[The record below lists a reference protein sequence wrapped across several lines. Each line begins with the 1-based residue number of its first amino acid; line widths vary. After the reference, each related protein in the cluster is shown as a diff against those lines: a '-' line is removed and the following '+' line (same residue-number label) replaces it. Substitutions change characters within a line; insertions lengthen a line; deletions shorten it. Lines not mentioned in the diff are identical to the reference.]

1 MVTALSVLSSA
12 LGIGLTAGMFS
23 VGDAMLL
30 RPMPF
35 REPGKLLTLVSR
47 ADDGREMTYGWP
59 DCLDIAAAGREI
71 GEFAAYQRRGLL
83 LAAADE
89 TEFLIAHPVTP
100 NYFALFGVRAQVGRA
115 SVDSTGGRPQA
126 VLGFRLWQRR
136 FGGDAGIVGKT
147 VVLNRRAFVVSG
159 VMPEEFTGPLRGV
172 ATDVWVG
179 NDAWF
184 TVLGNRREQQER
196 TGQFEMVA
204 RLKPGVSPARA
215 AAVLDAAIRGPAKHR
230 PAPAGVAGTILRA
243 DFAPSWTDSLTYGGG
258 LLMALALILFVACAN
273 VAQLRLAQ
281 AEWRRKEL
289 GVRMA
294 LGAGA
299 WRIARQLVVE
309 TAAISLAGALLG
321 LLVLRVLMHKT
332 GEFLAAG
339 HSYVDYGLRIDGR
352 VLGWA
357 LAAVALSVLFSGLAP
372 ARHAVRLRI
381 SEILK
386 SEQGAAGARGG
397 WQKNLLVAGQ
407 AAISVALF
415 GLAVLFLTSLRNA
428 AGVHPGLDPS
438 KKVYAMEVIPG
449 LKLER
454 AVWCEQA
461 CARLAAAPG
470 VRGAT
475 YARRLPL
482 SGSGGGL
489 TARVEIPGLAPMG
502 VLLNNVG
509 GNYFSLMGTRVVAGR
524 AIDSNDRAT
533 SALVAVVSRTFARQ
547 VFPGRS
553 PIGEWARIDGKM
565 RQIVGVAED
574 GPSNDLHEPPAPFLF
589 LPYAQAP
596 SGDITLLAETVGD
609 PAALARPIRGVL
621 KSYDPKAIVTS
632 GVTLREHMDSALAPD
647 RMLASVSGGLGI
659 LGVLLTAAGLFGVL
673 QYAVNRRTRELGLR
687 MALGARSSE
696 IQRLV
701 LRDAFRLAA
710 WGIPIGL
717 VLLGAAAR
725 YLRSW
730 MLGVGPLDFTA
741 YLASAAAVLLLT
753 LAAAWLPARRATRVD
768 PMAALRSE

>member
-1 MVTALSVLSSA
+1 MVTALSVLSIA

-23 VGDAMLL
+23 VGDAVLL

-35 REPGKLLTLVSR
+35 REPGKLLTVVSR
-47 ADDGREMTYGWP
+47 GDDGREMTYGWP
-59 DCLDIAAAGREI
+59 DCLDMAAAGREI

-83 LAAADE
+83 LAAGDE
-89 TEFLIAHPVTP
+89 TELVLADPVTP
-100 NYFALFGVRAQVGRA
+100 NYFALFGVRAQAGRA
-115 SVDSTGGRPQA
+115 SVESVGGRPQV

-136 FGGDAGIVGKT
+136 FGGDDGIVGKT

-159 VMPEEFTGPLRGV
+159 VMPEEFTGPMRGV
-172 ATDVWVG
+172 ATDVWLG

-184 TVLGNRREQQER
+184 TVLGNRQEQQDR
-196 TGQFEMVA
+196 DGQFEMVA

-215 AAVLDAAIRGPAKHR
+215 AAVLDAAIRGPGKHR
-230 PAPAGVAGTILRA
+230 PAPAGVAGTILRS

-258 LLMALALILFVACAN
+258 LLVGLALILFVACAN

-309 TAAISLAGALLG
+309 TAVISLAGASLG
-321 LLVLRVLMHKT
+321 LVLLRILMRKT

-339 HSYVDYGLRIDGR
+339 HSYVDYGLRIDSR

-386 SEQGAAGARGG
+386 SEQGATGARGA
-397 WQKNLLVAGQ
+397 WQKNVLVAGQ
-407 AAISVALF
+407 AAVSVALF

-428 AGVHPGLDPS
+428 AAVHPGLDPS

-449 LKLER
+449 LKLDR

-461 CARLAAAPG
+461 CDRLSTVPG

-475 YARRLPL
+475 FARRLPL
-482 SGSGGGL
+482 SDSGGGM

-502 VLLNNVG
+502 VLLNNVR

-524 AIDSNDRAT
+524 AIDGNDRAT
-533 SALVAVVSRTFARQ
+533 SPLVVVVSQTFARQ

-553 PIGEWARIDGKM
+553 PIGEWVRIDGKM

-596 SGDITLLAETVGD
+596 ADDITLMVETAGE
-609 PAALARPIRGVL
+609 PAALAHAIRAGL
-621 KSYDPKAIVTS
+621 RSYDPKAIVIAA
-632 GVTLREHMDSALAPD
+632 GTLRQHMDSALAPD
-647 RMLASVSGGLGI
+647 RIRASVSAGLGI

-687 MALGARSSE
+687 MALGARPAG
-696 IQRLV
+696 IQWLV
-701 LRDAFRLAA
+701 VRDAFRLAA
-710 WGIPIGL
+710 WGIPAGL
-717 VLLGAAAR
+717 VLLAVAGR

-730 MLGVGPLDFTA
+730 MLGVGPLDPAA

-753 LAAAWLPARRATRVD
+753 LAAAWIPARRATRVD